1 MGGIESEKER
11 EKEKRKKKKEKR
23 KKTLVTAAD
32 TPITMTTL
40 PYDRTAAKRWA
51 LRSYRETSS
60 PLWHA
65 INIRKPLKAW

>member
-11 EKEKRKKKKEKR
+11 EKGKRKKKEN
-23 KKTLVTAAD
+23 ASYSC
-32 TPITMTTL
+32 TPITKIMATL
-40 PYDRTAAKRWA
+40 TYDRTAAKRWA

-65 INIRKPLKAW
+65 IKIRKSLKAW